1 MAHAKK
7 SHPEVSELDFKNALD
22 QKVRTDPST
31 VDLKRVTRLA
41 DMVSATQRVRD
52 VRDQHYTAPF
62 LAVPLVAVRKDRSA
76 RIPAAFAVFLT
87 ALAVRSL
94 AEKLGNPKVGPR
106 ISIPF

>member
-52 VRDQHYTAPF
+52 VRDQHYTATF
-62 LAVPLVAVRKDRSA
+62 SGGAIGGGKKRLVS
-76 RIPAAFAVFLT
+76 
-87 ALAVRSL
+87 
-94 AEKLGNPKVGPR
+94 
-106 ISIPF
+106 